1 MESTAT
7 SVTKTVS
14 RKSSNKNK
22 NETEVVAS
30 APAETVTTTT
40 EKKKTSRSKKMDVE
54 AAGTASAVIEVK
66 SDEEVETPSPTEST
80 ESASAVS
87 APTESALA
95 IEILERVAQLALA
108 TEQLGKDMKNMKE
121 FNMETAKALYVNFD
135 KIVKNTNGFQT
146 YTTNIIL
153 KRIVAEEKKSNKGKK
168 KSEKTPSDPSTH
180 AINTLRNTLPFVLEA
195 MGKSEGEQVSR
206 NEVQK
211 FINNM
216 IKTGKDTEYQV
227 KIDGEIQKSVFY
239 INKGE
244 LGEFFGHIEK
254 EVKRR
259 GFTQEKIDMGYFD
272 EEGNLPECIQ
282 YKMLMGYVSFCF
294 PPAAS
299 A

>member
-30 APAETVTTTT
+30 APAEIVTTTT
-40 EKKKTSRSKKMDVE
+40 EKKKTSRSKKIVVE
-54 AAGTASAVIEVK
+54 AADEAAAVIEVK

-80 ESASAVS
+80 SVS
-87 APTESALA
+87 TPTESSLA
-95 IEILERVAQLALA
+95 TEILERVTNLVQV

-135 KIVKNTNGFQT
+135 KIMKNTNGFQT

-153 KRIVAEEKKSNKGKK
+153 KRIVTDEKKSNKGKK
-168 KSEKTPSDPSTH
+168 KAEKTPSDPSTH

-216 IKTGKDTEYQV
+216 IKAGKDTEYQV

-244 LGEFFGHIEK
+244 LGEFFGNIEK

-294 PPAAS
+294 PPPAAS

>member
-40 EKKKTSRSKKMDVE
+40 EKKKTSRSKKMEVE
-54 AAGTASAVIEVK
+54 AAGTASAVIEEK
-66 SDEEVETPSPTEST
+66 SDEEVETPSPTES
-80 ESASAVS
+80 ASAVS
-87 APTESALA
+87 APTESSLA
-95 IEILERVAQLALA
+95 TEILERVAELALA

-153 KRIVAEEKKSNKGKK
+153 KRIIAEEKKSTKGKK
-168 KSEKTPSDPSTH
+168 KAEKTPSDPSTH

-216 IKTGKDTEYQV
+216 IKTGKDMEYQV

-239 INKGE
+239 INKGK
-244 LGEFFGHIEK
+244 LGEFFGHIEE

-259 GFTQEKIDMGYFD
+259 GFIREKIDMGYFD
-272 EEGNLPECIQ
+272 EEGNLPEYIQ